1 MQFGVQFFPDVK
13 PEEKSAADYFRD
25 SLEIVAASEQLGY
38 SHVRIVDHY
47 FHYYGGYS
55 PNPIVFLAAAA
66 ARTTTSR
73 LITGAVLPVFNN
85 PLKLAGEIGML
96 DGISN
101 GRLDVGFARA
111 FLPHEFRRFGIS
123 PNESVARFREG
134 LEQIDLLLREKH
146 VTHHGQFHSFDD
158 VTSLPRPTQQ
168 PRPKFYVAVSG
179 TPESFE
185 FAGTQGY
192 SIMCIPMAADKLR
205 DLLAAYRGA
214 WRSAGHP
221 GNGEVMMAFSMFVD
235 GDGARARRIA
245 GPRIEAYLHS
255 LVDAA
260 SDWADGL
267 VSKDYIGYDKMVES
281 LRKQTM
287 ESQIASG
294 SAWIGTPAEVR
305 AAIARMQ
312 DEFGGFEHAS
322 LQINFNTMP
331 QDEAMRSLR
340 LFAAE
345 VMPQFVPVAAG
356 ASRGNGQR

>member
-13 PEEKSAADYFRD
+13 PEQKSAADYFRD
-25 SLEIVAASEQLGY
+25 SLEIAVASERLGY
-38 SHVRIVDHY
+38 SHIRIVEHY

-55 PNPIVFLAAAA
+55 PNPIVFLSAAAA
-66 ARTTTSR
+66 LTKTSR

-96 DGISN
+96 DAISN

-134 LEQIDLLLREKH
+134 LEQIDLLLRMEH
-146 VTHHGQFHSFDD
+146 VTHHGVFHDIND
-158 VTSLPRPTQQ
+158 VTSLPRPTQH

-205 DLLAAYRGA
+205 ELLDAYRGA
-214 WRSAGHP
+214 WRAAGHP

-235 GDGARARRIA
+235 EDPARARAIA
-245 GPRIEAYLHS
+245 KPKLEAYLAS

-267 VSKDYIGYDKMVES
+267 ESKDYIGYDKMVES

-287 ESQIASG
+287 ESQIESG
-294 SAWIGTPAEVR
+294 SAWIGSPDEVR
-305 AAIARMQ
+305 ATILRVQ
-312 DEFGGFEHAS
+312 DEFGGFDHAS

-331 QDEAMRSLR
+331 QNEAMRSLE
-340 LFAAE
+340 LFASA
-345 VMPQFVPVAAG
+345 VLPHVVPAL
-356 ASRGNGQR
+356 ASVG

>member
-13 PEEKSAADYFRD
+13 PEEKSAAEYFRD
-25 SLEIVAASEQLGY
+25 SLEIVAASEKLGY
-38 SHVRIVDHY
+38 SHVRIVEHY

-66 ARTTTSR
+66 ALTKTSR

-134 LEQIDLLLREKH
+134 LEQIDLLLREEH
-146 VTHHGQFHSFDD
+146 VTHHGRFHDIVD
-158 VTSLPRPTQQ
+158 VTSLPRPTQK

-185 FAGTQGY
+185 FAGSQGY
-192 SIMCIPMAADKLR
+192 AIMCIPMAADTLR
-205 DLLAAYRGA
+205 DLLVAYRSA
-214 WRSAGHP
+214 WRAAGHP

-235 GDGARARRIA
+235 EDPARARRIA

-294 SAWIGTPAEVR
+294 SAWIGTPAELR
-305 AAIARMQ
+305 ATIARMQ

-331 QDEAMRSLR
+331 QDEAMRSLA
-340 LFAAE
+340 LFATE
-345 VMPQFVPVAAG
+345 VMPHFVPALATAG
-356 ASRGNGQR
+356 HGNGQP